1 MTLTR
6 AETVEGLESEWATS
20 EEFIRGLTDADMDR
34 ASRCEGWTVRHLAEH
49 LVENVSD
56 LAGGTVGNTT
66 AGQHK
71 FDMGSARTPSEL
83 ADELRASAEIAMKLL
98 RAIDDHFWAQPSPFP
113 GLTVRQGVEVLWVE
127 SFVHEDDIR
136 HALGLPS
143 RPSPGLALEITLRHI
158 AEEMGRR
165 GWNKRTLEF
174 EGLPKIHVGP
184 RGETIGGD
192 PMRFVLAAT
201 GRIPASEVGLDEKV
215 NIYRR

>member
-6 AETVEGLESEWATS
+6 AETVEGLETEWATS
-20 EEFIRGLTDADMDR
+20 EEFIRGLSDADMER
-34 ASRCEGWTVRHLAEH
+34 GSRCEGWTVRHLAEH

-56 LAGGTVGNTT
+56 LAGGTVGN
-66 AGQHK
+66 APGRHN
-71 FDMGSARTPSEL
+71 FDERSRRTSAQL
-83 ADELRASAEIAMKLL
+83 ADELHASSEIAMKLL

-127 SFVHEDDIR
+127 SFVHEDDVR
-136 HALGLPS
+136 HALELPP

-165 GWNKRTLEF
+165 GWNRRTLEF
-174 EGLPKIHVGP
+174 EGVPTIRIGP
-184 RGETIGGD
+184 GGESITGD
-192 PMRFVLAAT
+192 PMKFVLAAT
-201 GRIPASEVGLDEKV
+201 GRIPASDVGLDETV

>member
-1 MTLTR
+1 MTLKR

-20 EEFIRGLTDADMDR
+20 AEFLRGLSASDMEHG
-34 ASRCEGWTVRHLAEH
+34 SRCEGWTVRHLAQH
-49 LVENVSD
+49 IVENVSD
-56 LAGGTVGNTT
+56 LAGGTIGNT
-66 AGQHK
+66 APGQHN
-71 FDMGSARTPSEL
+71 FDEGSTRSGAEL
-83 ADELRASAEIAMKLL
+83 ADELGASAEIAMKLL

-136 HALGLPS
+136 HALELPS

-165 GWNKRTLEF
+165 GWNRRSLQF

-184 RGETIGGD
+184 GGEPITGD
-192 PMRFVLAAT
+192 AMEFVLAAT
-201 GRIPASEVGLDEKV
+201 GRIPASEVGLDENRPRV
-215 NIYRR
+215 

>member
-20 EEFIRGLTDADMDR
+20 AEFLRGLSDEDMER
-34 ASRCEGWTVRHLAEH
+34 GSRCEGWTVRNLAQH

-56 LAGGTVGNTT
+56 LAGGTIGNI
-66 AGQHK
+66 APGQHN
-71 FDMGSARTPSEL
+71 FDEGATRSGADLAAEL
-83 ADELRASAEIAMKLL
+83 GASAEIAMKLL
-98 RAIDDHFWAQPSPFP
+98 RAIDDHYWAQPSPFP

-136 HALGLPS
+136 HALALPA

-174 EGLPKIHVGP
+174 EGLSKIHIGP
-184 RGETIGGD
+184 GGESISGD

-201 GRIPASEVGLDEKV
+201 GRIPTSEVGLDETV